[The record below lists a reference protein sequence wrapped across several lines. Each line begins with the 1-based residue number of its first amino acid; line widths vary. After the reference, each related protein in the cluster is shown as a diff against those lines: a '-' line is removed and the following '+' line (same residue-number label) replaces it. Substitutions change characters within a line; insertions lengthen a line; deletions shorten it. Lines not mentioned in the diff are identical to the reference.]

1 MRPLE
6 IALLGALGVTL
17 AAWWTGWR
25 PPWLRTWPAAALA
38 LLAAHLALEGYRWQM
53 VPAYALAGL
62 AALTALAGRWARR
75 ERAAAPGHWRRWAG
89 GLAGGVAFTLV
100 AAPLLAFP
108 VPRLPDPGGPY
119 PLGTVSFHWTDAGR
133 LEAYT
138 SDPADQREIMVQF
151 WYPAEPAPGA
161 EPAPWME
168 RLDVAGPAIA
178 RYLRLPDFILD
189 HTGLIRTH
197 AYPEAPL
204 AAAEPRYPV
213 ILYSHGWN
221 GFRTTNLDEVEAL
234 ASRGYVVVTIDHTYG
249 AMLTVF
255 PGGRV
260 VLNQPDALPA
270 DDIPEAEAQPLREQL
285 VGTYAGDL
293 RFVLDQLERLDR
305 GAVEGPFAGRLD
317 LERVGLFGHSTGGGA
332 VALACSQ
339 DPRCRAGVGL
349 DAWLVPVPEAA
360 LDAGLAQPFLFLWSE
375 VWSSARNDER
385 FARLIPQ
392 LRGDFRSVTIR
403 GTRHYDFTLLPLL
416 SPLAPA
422 LGLKGP
428 LAGARVMQ
436 IVDDYLTAFF
446 DQALK
451 GRPTPL
457 WVGPAAGYPEVVYEL
472 P

>member
-1 MRPLE
+1 LKGLAAGWAWRGTSAPTRRWRQW
-6 IALLGALGVTL
+6 AGAL
-17 AAWWTGWR
+17 A
-25 PPWLRTWPAAALA
+25 
-38 LLAAHLALEGYRWQM
+38 
-53 VPAYALAGL
+53 ALAGL
-62 AALTALAGRWARR
+62 LLAV
-75 ERAAAPGHWRRWAG
+75 AP
-89 GLAGGVAFTLV
+89 
-100 AAPLLAFP
+100 PLAFP
-108 VPRLPDPGGPY
+108 VPRLPDPGGPHR
-119 PLGTVSFHWTDAGR
+119 LGTVSFHWVDAGR

-138 SDPADQREIMVQF
+138 PDPADQREIMVQL
-151 WYPAEPAPGA
+151 WYPAELAAGA

-178 RYLRLPDFILD
+178 RYLKLPDFILD
-189 HTGLIRTH
+189 HTALIRTH
-197 AYPEAPL
+197 AYPDAPL
-204 AAAEPRYPV
+204 STAEPRYPV

-249 AMLTVF
+249 AMLAVF
-255 PGGRV
+255 SDGRV
-260 VLNQPDALPA
+260 VPNRPDALPS
-270 DDIPEAEAQPLREQL
+270 DDLPEAEAQPIREQL

-293 RFVLDQLERLDR
+293 VFALDQLERLNAGELTGR
-305 GAVEGPFAGRLD
+305 FAGRLD

-332 VALACSQ
+332 VVLACGQ

-360 LDAGLAQPFLFLWSE
+360 IEAGLSQPVLFMWSE
-375 VWSSARNDER
+375 VWSSARNDAR
-385 FARLIPQ
+385 FAQLVPR
-392 LRGDFRSVTIR
+392 LRGDFRSVTIQ

-428 LAGARVMQ
+428 LEGARVMR
-436 IVDDYLTAFF
+436 IVDDYLAAFF

-451 GRPTPL
+451 GRPSPL
-457 WVGPAAGYPEVVYEL
+457 WDGPAAGYPEVVYEL